1 MSDTTVRCARV
12 FEVALPL
19 RVPFAISGGTLAVRR
34 SLIVELQDAEGT
46 CGWGESAPF
55 EFPFYSAETLS
66 SARACLHEILL
77 PRVVGRDIQRPEA
90 LHELLSDGVRGNR
103 MARAG
108 VETAWWDLVARR
120 EGRSL
125 TDLVTQRVTELG
137 VASEGSQASNTVAC
151 GVAIGIPA
159 NDDLSILEEDVRHAA
174 RRGYQRVKLKVR
186 PGWDH
191 DPVCAAQRVLQLESV
206 DLPIWVDA
214 NGAYDRTRH
223 RDELAAL
230 DDLGLLFVE
239 QPFAEECL
247 WDAKLQNDETRTPIC
262 LDESLVSDEVA
273 RQVVAMDGPLIW
285 NLKVQRLGGLEET
298 CRVYARGM
306 AAGAKLWVGT
316 MPETGVGAQA
326 ALAVAAHAGCVY
338 PTDLEPSD
346 RWYEPGTDI
355 VGLAMTETGTMCVPE
370 RGPAVPT
377 VDRATPL
384 FELDE
389 SASCGS

>member
-1 MSDTTVRCARV
+1 MSDTTVRCAQV

-34 SLIVELQDAEGT
+34 SLIVELQDAGGT

-159 NDDLSILEEDVRHAA
+159 NDDLSILEEDVRRAA

-191 DPVCAAQRVLQLESV
+191 DPVCAAQRVLQSESV

-273 RQVVAMDGPLIW
+273 SQVVAMDGPLIW

-355 VGLAMTETGTMCVPE
+355 VGLAMTETGTMRVPE

-377 VDRATPL
+377 VDRATP
-384 FELDE
+384 FGVPKP
-389 SASCGS
+389 GS